1 MSVLVSES
9 GSASPTLS
17 SSVIDS
23 LKSELSRAMA
33 EARATHGEPPSP
45 WNRIIELQASII
57 RSQGI
62 APAAQTATPSQNVS
76 ANDVSSSPSN
86 RQVVAPKPKSRRQ
99 GVSAEKLKDSGPFV
113 KKSYPKTSQQRS
125 RLREVLK
132 ANILFSH
139 LSEINIDDVI
149 DSFEQVSKNDGD
161 VIIEQGGE
169 GDNFYIIDSGL
180 CDIYVAKGSGPSN
193 KVFTAKAGGSFGEL
207 ALMYNC
213 PRAATVKASGPVTL
227 WALDRQ
233 TFQQTM
239 KASQSSKQE
248 KYSEFLSSVPLLES
262 LTREEISKI
271 CDVLEVKMYNDG
283 EYIIRQGDD
292 GQDFFV
298 ISEGQGTV
306 RKSMAPGQPEVN
318 IIDLSEGNF
327 FGELALLKDQPRAA
341 SVVAKGRCVCL
352 TLDRGAFERLL
363 GPCQDILDRAE
374 AAYEEADRRATQGND
389 DAGSVDQDS
398 PPLSEDD
405 EEPAAAAVEFRP
417 PVRGRRTGVSAE
429 AVSSTGPYEKK
440 SYPKNDEQRDRLGSC
455 LKANILFAHL
465 SDLDLAEIV
474 DATGERVYGAVEAPG
489 WILPVASI
497 AAIGTALLP
506 V

>member
-1 MSVLVSES
+1 VAKGRCVCLTLDRGAFERLLGPCQDILDRAEAEYAEADRRAAQGNDS
-9 GSASPTLS
+9 GSEPQDSPPLS
-17 SSVIDS
+17 DDD
-23 LKSELSRAMA
+23 EPAA
-33 EARATHGEPPSP
+33 EAPAFRPPP
-45 WNRIIELQASII
+45 R
-57 RSQGI
+57 G
-62 APAAQTATPSQNVS
+62 
-76 ANDVSSSPSN
+76 
-86 RQVVAPKPKSRRQ
+86 RRT
-99 GVSAEKLKDSGPFV
+99 GVSAEAMTSSVPFE
-113 KKSYPKTSQQRS
+113 KKSYPKNEEQRN
-125 RLREVLK
+125 RLRSCLK

-139 LSEINIDDVI
+139 LTDADLTDIVDA
-149 DSFEQVSKNDGD
+149 FFAVSKRDGD

-193 KVFTAKAGGSFGEL
+193 KVFTAQAGGSFGEL

-213 PRAATVKASGPVTL
+213 PRAATVKANGPVTL

-248 KYSEFLSSVPLLES
+248 RYSEFLTSVPLLES

-271 CDVLEVKMYNDG
+271 CDVLEVKMFGDG

-298 ISEGQGTV
+298 ISEGEGTV
-306 RKSMAPGQPEVN
+306 RKSMAPGQPEVS
-318 IIDLSEGNF
+318 IVDLKVGNF

-374 AAYEEADRRATQGND
+374 AEYAEADRRA
-389 DAGSVDQDS
+389 
-398 PPLSEDD
+398 
-405 EEPAAAAVEFRP
+405 
-417 PVRGRRTGVSAE
+417 AE
-429 AVSSTGPYEKK
+429 
-440 SYPKNDEQRDRLGSC
+440 
-455 LKANILFAHL
+455 H
-465 SDLDLAEIV
+465 
-474 DATGERVYGAVEAPG
+474 
-489 WILPVASI
+489 
-497 AAIGTALLP
+497 
-506 V
+506 

>member
-1 MSVLVSES
+1 MILNE
-9 GSASPTLS
+9 GSDKYK
-17 SSVIDS
+17 V
-23 LKSELSRAMA
+23 
-33 EARATHGEPPSP
+33 
-45 WNRIIELQASII
+45 Q
-57 RSQGI
+57 
-62 APAAQTATPSQNVS
+62 
-76 ANDVSSSPSN
+76 
-86 RQVVAPKPKSRRQ
+86 
-99 GVSAEKLKDSGPFV
+99 
-113 KKSYPKTSQQRS
+113 KKSYPKNDQDSPPLSEDDEEPAAAAVEFRPPVPSYPKNDEQRA
-125 RLREVLK
+125 RLGSCLK

-139 LSEINIDDVI
+139 LSDLDLAPVI
-149 DSFEQVSKNDGD
+149 DAFFAVTKRDGD

-239 KASQSSKQE
+239 KASSESRTD
-248 KYSEFLSSVPLLES
+248 KYKEFLSSVPLLES
-262 LTREEISKI
+262 LNAEELSKLS
-271 CDVLEVKMYNDG
+271 DALNEKVFEDG
-283 EYIIRQGDD
+283 EYIIRQGDA

-341 SVVAKGRCVCL
+341 SVVAKGRCICL

-374 AAYEEADRRATQGND
+374 AAYAEADRRAAEGNGEAASDSD
-389 DAGSVDQDS
+389 D
-398 PPLSEDD
+398 
-405 EEPAAAAVEFRP
+405 
-417 PVRGRRTGVSAE
+417 
-429 AVSSTGPYEKK
+429 
-440 SYPKNDEQRDRLGSC
+440 
-455 LKANILFAHL
+455 
-465 SDLDLAEIV
+465 
-474 DATGERVYGAVEAPG
+474 
-489 WILPVASI
+489 
-497 AAIGTALLP
+497 
-506 V
+506 